1 MSTLPPLISPAPLC
15 PPEAPAL
22 LRCGGRLLDLR
33 QPVVMGIVNLTPDS
47 FSDGGRL
54 STVDDAV
61 AHAGALL
68 AAGATIL
75 DLGAVSSRPG
85 APEVSIDDEW
95 ARLGEPLRLI
105 RAAFPQA
112 YLSIDTERAAIAA
125 RALEAGADLIND
137 ISAGADPAMLPLV
150 ARAAVPIVLMHRQG
164 TPATMQLSPEY
175 ADVVREVRQFLL
187 ARIRAARAAGVADVI
202 VDPGFGFGKTVA
214 HNYQLFNALEQFATL
229 EAPLLVGLSRKS
241 MLTRPL
247 GIGHAE
253 AGPAA
258 AALHFAA
265 LRAGARILRVHD
277 VAEAAQLVCLHAVLT
292 QPEHQPANA
301 AD

>member
-1 MSTLPPLISPAPLC
+1 MISPALNAFELMSPLV
-15 PPEAPAL
+15 APAV
-22 LRCGGRLLDLR
+22 LRCGARPLDLR

-54 STVDDAV
+54 HTVDDAV
-61 AHAGALL
+61 AHAGGLL

-85 APEVSIDDEW
+85 APEVSVEDEW
-95 ARLGEPLRLI
+95 ARLAEPLRQI

-112 YLSIDTERAAIAA
+112 YLSIDTERAEIAA
-125 RALEAGADLIND
+125 RALAAGADLIND
-137 ISAGADPAMLPLV
+137 ISAGADHAMLPLV

-164 TPATMQLSPEY
+164 TPATMQLNPTYEN
-175 ADVVREVRQFLL
+175 VVAEVRRFLL
-187 ARIRAARAAGVADVI
+187 ERMRAARTAGVVDVI

-214 HNYQLFNALEQFATL
+214 HNYQLFHALGQFATL
-229 EAPLLVGLSRKS
+229 GAPLLVGLSRKS

-258 AALHFAA
+258 AVLHFTA
-265 LRAGARILRVHD
+265 LRTGARILRVHD
-277 VAEAAQLVCLHAVLT
+277 VAEAAQLVRLHAVLS
-292 QPEHQPANA
+292 QPEHQPVNA

>member
-1 MSTLPPLISPAPLC
+1 MISPALNAFELMSPLV
-15 PPEAPAL
+15 APAV
-22 LRCGGRLLDLR
+22 LRCGARLLDLR

-54 STVDDAV
+54 PTVDDAV
-61 AHAGALL
+61 AYAGGLL
-68 AAGATIL
+68 EAGATIL

-85 APEVSIDDEW
+85 APEVSVEDEW
-95 ARLGEPLRLI
+95 ARLAEPLRQI

-112 YLSIDTERAAIAA
+112 YISIDTERAENAA
-125 RALEAGADLIND
+125 RALAAGADLIND

-164 TPATMQLSPEY
+164 TPATMQLNPTY
-175 ADVVREVRQFLL
+175 GNVVREVRLFLL
-187 ARIRAARAAGVADVI
+187 ERIRLARAAGVVDVI

-214 HNYQLFNALEQFATL
+214 HNYQLFHAIEQFATL
-229 EAPLLVGLSRKS
+229 GAPLLVGLSRKS

-258 AALHFAA
+258 AALHFTA
-265 LRAGARILRVHD
+265 LRTGARILRVHD
-277 VAEAAQLVCLHAVLT
+277 VAEAAQLVRLQTVLS
-292 QPEHQPANA
+292 QPEHQPVNA